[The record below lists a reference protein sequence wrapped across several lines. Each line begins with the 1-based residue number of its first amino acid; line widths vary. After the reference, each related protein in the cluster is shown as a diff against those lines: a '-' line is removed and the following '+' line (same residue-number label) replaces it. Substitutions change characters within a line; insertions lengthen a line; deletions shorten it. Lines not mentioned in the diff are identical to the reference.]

1 MRFLFFVLVM
11 QLLLAPTVNFGQ
23 STYSTNEDKGSVQLV
38 LILSSSSTTDI
49 TVIIF
54 SYDGTATGKDF
65 RIALAM

>member
-1 MRFLFFVLVM
+1 M

-54 SYDGTATGKDF
+54 SDDGTATGKDF

>member
-1 MRFLFFVLVM
+1 M